1 MKILPISPESV
12 YQSCPRDNSLSRDVQ
27 SCPGSVPQGDD
38 SVHIGQGVD
47 RTPVYD
53 RTGSVPGPDRTDQE
67 KNAPAEG
74 NGTEELSDEERRQVQ
89 QLEQRD
95 QKVRAHEMAH
105 MAAGG
110 GLIRGG
116 VKYQYQKG
124 PDGKIYAVGGEV
136 SIDTSSEGNPEQTI
150 QKMQRVRAAALAPA
164 DPSAQDRAVAAAAAQ
179 KAQHARAE
187 AAQERMS
194 EMQAAF
200 EQQGLGEDEAQGPD
214 GDKSQEPAPET
225 AGSNR
230 RFSAVA

>member
-1 MKILPISPESV
+1 
-12 YQSCPRDNSLSRDVQ
+12 
-27 SCPGSVPQGDD
+27 VPQGGD
-38 SVHIGQGVD
+38 SVRIGSGEA
-47 RTPVYD
+47 RNTLYD
-53 RTGSVPGPDRTDQE
+53 RTGAIPGADRE
-67 KNAPAEG
+67 NNEPGKE
-74 NGTEELSDEERRQVQ
+74 NGTEELSHEERRQVQ

-116 VKYQYQKG
+116 VKYQYQRG

-136 SIDTSSEGNPEQTI
+136 GIDTSSESDPERTI
-150 QKMQRVRAAALAPA
+150 QKMQRVRAAAMAPF

-187 AAQERMS
+187 AAQERMA

-200 EQQGLGEDEAQGPD
+200 EEQDQGEEAQGPD
-214 GDKSQEPAPET
+214 REKPQEPVLESAE
-225 AGSNR
+225 SNR